1 MRISVRQPAAQPLKV
16 PPPVQAKPV
25 RIHPPSTAE
34 ILDPSDDFDF
44 FPPPPPEM
52 MEKPCLSI
60 EDELDALTDM
70 LTLSLQ
76 NTDDPEF
83 FGESNLYTSS

>member
-16 PPPVQAKPV
+16 PPPVATKPV
-25 RIHPPSTAE
+25 RVHPPSTAE
-34 ILDPSDDFDF
+34 LFDPLDD
-44 FPPPPPEM
+44 FPPPPPDM
-52 MEKPCLSI
+52 MEKPYSI

-76 NTDDPEF
+76 STDDPEF
-83 FGESNLYTSS
+83 FGESNFPETF